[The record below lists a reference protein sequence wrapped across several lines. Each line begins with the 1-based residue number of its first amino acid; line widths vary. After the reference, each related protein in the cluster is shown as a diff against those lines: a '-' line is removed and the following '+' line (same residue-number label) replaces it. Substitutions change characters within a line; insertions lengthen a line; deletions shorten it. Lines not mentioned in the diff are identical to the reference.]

1 MKRKISIL
9 LIISMCFMNF
19 QSLGVN
25 SDDLVSISY
34 NHIENLVLENNKTI
48 MSNDLALQIIKNPP
62 GTQEAQSA
70 LFDAS
75 QGLTAII
82 NMVNSA
88 MFSID
93 LSAENANLATDYNI
107 YVALTACKTALQF
120 SKSDL
125 DSQMSSLNGK
135 KDEEMEST
143 EKQFDAIKQQ
153 LVWATQSI
161 YMAYLNIDL
170 TLEELN
176 LSKEM
181 LVNTITMLE
190 KRYEL
195 GQISILD
202 LENAKIGLV
211 SINSAIETLRFEQ
224 AKILYD
230 FNILIGRDFD
240 TTISISYDIS
250 PDTEY
255 IRNIDIFE
263 DFNDVLDNNYNY
275 YSLTEAVDSAYD
287 LNESLESKSSQANYD
302 MAVLNRDIERQ
313 SMMSSFMKIY
323 NTIYEKMRLVEVEKE
338 ILENKQLNL
347 DVAITKYDLGLISL
361 DALKTTQNE
370 YDVQKL
376 KITAGNYNLF
386 VSIEQ
391 YKWAM
396 KGMITG

>member
-1 MKRKISIL
+1 
-9 LIISMCFMNF
+9 
-19 QSLGVN
+19 
-25 SDDLVSISY
+25 
-34 NHIENLVLENNKTI
+34 
-48 MSNDLALQIIKNPP
+48 
-62 GTQEAQSA
+62 
-70 LFDAS
+70 
-75 QGLTAII
+75 
-82 NMVNSA
+82 MVNSA